1 MNGMI
6 SDPTDPFFDLARWQR
21 MLAAETGVPGGIG
34 LLRRQ
39 DFVARAGT
47 LLLFRGDASGVRVG
61 LSAYSGEAGAETG
74 VLLVADAE
82 AVRTLQAQGLGA
94 ARALLRQGRLHPY
107 MLKMQAQLEE
117 SGLADFVEDLGLT
130 HPKH

>member
-39 DFVARAGT
+39 DFIARSGT
-47 LLLFRGDASGVRVG
+47 LLLFRGDASGVRVD
-61 LSAYSGEAGAETG
+61 LSAYSGEAGAEAG

-82 AVRTLQAQGLGA
+82 AVRTLQARGLGA
-94 ARALLRQGRLHPY
+94 ARALLRQGSLHPY
-107 MLKMQAQLEE
+107 MLKTQAQLEE